1 MFVVVILT
9 IGLAVCAVVLLFIN
23 AQKSVAIPWLVEVNA
38 EVGVV
43 NKPVRIEAIK
53 PSQAVIKAEL
63 SRWITKIFTI
73 DNIQTPQL
81 FREAN
86 TMTKGLGTQQ
96 FTEFRV
102 KQNVIERV
110 TKDSTLQRKVTVSSV
125 DVSQAGIA
133 FIFLSTQEAHGTDA
147 NTGSARFRIT
157 LKYELVPP
165 DTERALLANPLGIY
179 ITSLNVIEETPIK

>member
-1 MFVVVILT
+1 
-9 IGLAVCAVVLLFIN
+9 
-23 AQKSVAIPWLVEVNA
+23 
-38 EVGVV
+38 
-43 NKPVRIEAIK
+43 
-53 PSQAVIKAEL
+53 
-63 SRWITKIFTI
+63 
-73 DNIQTPQL
+73 
-81 FREAN
+81 
-86 TMTKGLGTQQ
+86 MTKGLGTQQ

-102 KQNVIERV
+102 KQNVIDRV

-165 DTERALLANPLGIY
+165 DTESALLANPLGIY

>member
-38 EVGVV
+38 ESGVV

-63 SRWITKIFTI
+63 ARWVTKIFTI
-73 DNIQTPQL
+73 DSIQTPQL
-81 FREAN
+81 FRDAN
-86 TMTKGLGTQQ
+86 VMTKGLGTQQ

-102 KQNVIERV
+102 KQKVIERL
-110 TKDSTLQRKVTVSSV
+110 TKDPTLQRKATVSSV
-125 DVSQAGIA
+125 DVSQTGVA
-133 FIFLSTQEAHGTDA
+133 FIFLTTQEAHGTDA
-147 NTGSARFRIT
+147 NTGSARFRTT
-157 LKYELVPP
+157 LKYDLVPP
-165 DTERALLANPLGIY
+165 ETEREIMANPLGIY
-179 ITSLNVIEETPIK
+179 ITSLNVIEEAPAK